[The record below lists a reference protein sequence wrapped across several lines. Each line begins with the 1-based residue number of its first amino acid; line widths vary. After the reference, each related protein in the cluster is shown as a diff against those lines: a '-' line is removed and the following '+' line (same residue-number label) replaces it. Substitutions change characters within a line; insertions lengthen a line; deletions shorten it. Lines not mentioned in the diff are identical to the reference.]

1 MANEAEII
9 SNPTSVPSAVSESY
23 ARQNTRAYA
32 ATNGMDS
39 TYMAVT
45 GAKSVALYPSGPVD
59 VNGTLYAVKSQV
71 NFTVN
76 MPGAHYIHLVGTG
89 DKLTPTLSTDAGTW
103 SAVKNARYNSN
114 GERVLNWVIG
124 YGSNGGLRLQPLVE
138 GGLGYNTFNDEPF
151 ITESF
156 TLGTTWEAPVSKYYT
171 IEIQARGGDGG
182 NGTAGSVGTSR
193 DHARGGDGG
202 GGCFVRKRIFIPA
215 GTVVTMTKST
225 ASGGYWSAAVGA
237 PVNVTISAQN
247 GFAGESVSTF
257 GGAGD
262 VTGAHGAGGTG
273 YTNADFF
280 YVGLAGGET
289 STSRT
294 NGLSYSSFGS
304 VHRITGVA
312 PAGSSNGVNG
322 FDYGGGGAGGTRYIA
337 TEGTFTA
344 TGGSGGIGFIRFI
357 G

>member
-45 GAKSVALYPSGPVD
+45 GDIGGAVPVRAVD

-76 MPGAHYIHLVGTG
+76 MPGARYIHLVGTG
-89 DKLTPTLSTDAGTW
+89 NQLTPTLSTDAGTW
-103 SAVKNARYNSN
+103 SAAKNARYNSN

-156 TLGTTWEAPVSKYYT
+156 TLGTTWEAPVSKYYI

-182 NGTAGSVGTSR
+182 TAVGAYLKS
-193 DHARGGDGG
+193 AIGGDGG

-215 GTVVTMTKST
+215 GTIVTMVKST

-247 GFAGESVSTF
+247 GFAGESVSALV
-257 GGAGD
+257 GGDG

-273 YTNADFF
+273 HTNADFF

-289 STSRT
+289 ETSRT

-304 VHRITGVA
+304 VHRITGVP

-322 FDYGGGGAGGTRYIA
+322 FDYGGGGAGGVRSA
-337 TEGTFTA
+337 SSGGGGTFTA
-344 TGGSGGIGFIRFI
+344 TGGSGGSGFIRFI